1 MLVFFKYFKTKTQL
15 KLKDVKTKTNR
26 SQFKLIKVPKIL
38 EIEPITILVFDGASK
53 DISTDALAK
62 FLTQS

>member
-1 MLVFFKYFKTKTQL
+1 MLIFFIYFKTITQP

-26 SQFKLIKVPKIL
+26 SQFKLIEVPKIL
-38 EIEPITILVFDGASK
+38 EIEPITILVFDGACK
-53 DISTDALAK
+53 DISTDALTR